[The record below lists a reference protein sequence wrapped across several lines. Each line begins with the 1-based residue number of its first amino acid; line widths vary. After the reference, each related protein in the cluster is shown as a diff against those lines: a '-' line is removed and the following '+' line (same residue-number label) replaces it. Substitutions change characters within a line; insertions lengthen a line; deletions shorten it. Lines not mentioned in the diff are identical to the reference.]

1 MNKPGNFE
9 TRRRAR
15 RITEQAAAWY
25 LEQQDNPSQRQQ
37 AAFLTWLRASPA
49 HVAEYLAIA
58 QMHGDMKAAAAID
71 TMSMMELAEQ
81 VRRETPVV
89 AFPRVMPQAP
99 DNKQA
104 AGSRRYTVWRFAA
117 AAALIVLGL
126 FGAWRLWNPAEGA
139 VQQRY
144 ATGQG
149 DVREVNLP
157 DGSLVHLAQN
167 SVIDVHFDAL
177 ARRIDV
183 VRGNALFDVG
193 KDPKRPMFVGVGG
206 HVLQDIGTVFDV
218 QRGAD
223 GDTLTVISGRV
234 RVWKASDVWIG
245 KIRAYVGDSQTSS
258 DAVADLVAGQELR
271 LSAAGT
277 TGSIR
282 AATIAKATEWMP
294 TDIRFQHETIGQVAR
309 RFNAYT
315 TTPLV
320 IEDPQLAGLRIS
332 GVFHADNPESFVAYL
347 ATFPGVSVVRD
358 RDRVRIVAASE
369 VGRTAHR

>member
-1 MNKPGNFE
+1 MNKSGNFE
-9 TRRRAR
+9 TRHRAR
-15 RITEQAAAWY
+15 KITEQAAAWY

-71 TMSMMELAEQ
+71 TMSMMELAEHI
-81 VRRETPVV
+81 RRETPIV
-89 AFPRVMPQAP
+89 AFPRATPHVP
-99 DNKQA
+99 DEKPV
-104 AGSRRYTVWRFAA
+104 AGSRGYAVRRFTA
-117 AAALIVLGL
+117 AAALILLGL
-126 FGAWRLWNPAEGA
+126 FGAWHLWHPANGA
-139 VQQRY
+139 LQQRY

-149 DVREVNLP
+149 DIKEVNLP

-167 SVIDVHFDAL
+167 SVIDVHFDAF

-218 QRGAD
+218 QRGTD

-234 RVWKASDVWIG
+234 RVWKASDAWIG
-245 KIRAYVGDSQTSS
+245 KMRAYVGDSQSSS
-258 DAVADLVAGQELR
+258 DAVAELVAGQELR
-271 LSAAGT
+271 LTTSATAGP
-277 TGSIR
+277 IQ
-282 AATIAKATEWMP
+282 AAAIAKTTEWMP
-294 TDIRFQHETIGQVAR
+294 TDIRFQHETVSQVAR

-332 GVFHADNPESFVAYL
+332 GIFHANNPEAFVAYL
-347 ATFPGVSVVRD
+347 ATFPGVTVVRD
-358 RDRVRIVAASE
+358 SDHIRIVASSD